1 MQNVA
6 LSPLS
11 GHPGTERPS
20 RLPASV
26 NMVAAIKAVQA
37 RAPGMTLAQLVIFLT
52 VASEEGIRLNDL
64 GARINESQATVS
76 RSVSALTEGG
86 LRGSPRAGYGLL
98 VLLRDRDDGR
108 GRRAAL
114 SESGRRLL
122 TWIDSTMQGRW
133 GVAG

>member
-6 LSPLS
+6 LISSS
-11 GHPGTERPS
+11 GPAGAERPS
-20 RLPASV
+20 RLPPSI
-26 NMVAAIKAVQA
+26 NMVAAIKAAQA
-37 RAPGMTLAQLVIFLT
+37 RAPGMTLTQLVVFLT
-52 VASEEGIRLNDL
+52 VATEEGIRLNDL

-98 VLLRDRDDGR
+98 ILLRDRDDGR

-122 TWIDSTMQGRW
+122 TWIEATMQGRW
-133 GVAG
+133 GAVG

>member
-6 LSPLS
+6 LISSS
-11 GHPGTERPS
+11 GPAGAERPS
-20 RLPASV
+20 RLPPSI
-26 NMVAAIKAVQA
+26 NMVAAIKAAQA
-37 RAPGMTLAQLVIFLT
+37 RAPGMTLTQLVVFLT
-52 VASEEGIRLNDL
+52 VATEEGIRLNDL

-86 LRGSPRAGYGLL
+86 LRGSPRAGYGL
-98 VLLRDRDDGR
+98 VILLRDRDDGR

-122 TWIDSTMQGRW
+122 AWIEATMQGRW
-133 GVAG
+133 GAVG